1 MNEEF
6 ELETYLSISPNKFV
20 IYLFDPQKIKIL
32 YKKEKVIFENSNSID
47 LHNLKEFLDSNIFKI
62 EKLKGK
68 FVENIFLVIQNDKI
82 LNLNFSIKKKNY
94 NNHINKDYLENFLI
108 EAKDL
113 FKKNYQTE
121 KIMHMIIS
129 KCYIN
134 GKSYSSVKHDLKCDY
149 LILEFKFIS
158 IPDYLIDDLNNVL
171 ENYQI
176 KVIKFLDGQYI
187 KNFIKDISTDIPEIA
202 HNILK
207 GLNVNEIMIIPK
219 NPRKTGFFEKFF
231 QLFS

>member
-1 MNEEF
+1 M
-6 ELETYLSISPNKFV
+6 
-20 IYLFDPQKIKIL
+20 
-32 YKKEKVIFENSNSID
+32 
-47 LHNLKEFLDSNIFKI
+47 
-62 EKLKGK
+62 
-68 FVENIFLVIQNDKI
+68 
-82 LNLNFSIKKKNY
+82 
-94 NNHINKDYLENFLI
+94 
-108 EAKDL
+108 

-219 NPRKTGFFEKFF
+219 YPRKTGFFEIFF